1 MKFSDIDRNIRN
13 GITVFTISG
22 ILIVLF
28 SVVISHLDLVFSLI
42 GKGLDILM
50 PFLVGILFAVILQ
63 PLRTL
68 AEEKWL
74 KNLKC
79 KDRTRRKLATGIT
92 MIIFMLCFLSFFA
105 VLIPQLIASIQNF
118 LENMDGYFRSLN
130 SLIESLHLQDAEI
143 TDTVQELTLT
153 LSENLYDWLLGAQG
167 GLSTIVSYSVSF
179 VTTIVNFFIGLII
192 TIYLLTDEERFRRQM
207 KKILYTICAENT
219 ADSIILVIRLTSNM
233 FKRFVFGQAIDSVVV
248 GIVCWFGCTVFR
260 IPYAV
265 LIGFVVGVTNM
276 IPIFGPFIGAVPCG
290 IILLLVKPIAAIE
303 FAAFILVLQQ
313 IDGNIVAPHILGD
326 SLGLPAL
333 WVMFAIIVGGS
344 LFGIVGMF
352 LGVPLFS
359 VIYYLVAE
367 SVDNHIYR
375 HRIKIDEK

>member
-13 GITVFTISG
+13 GIIVFTVSG

-28 SVVISHLDLVFSLI
+28 SVVISHLDLIFGLI
-42 GKGLDILM
+42 GSALDVLM

-153 LSENLYDWLLGAQG
+153 LSESLYDWLLGAQG

-192 TIYLLTDEERFRRQM
+192 TIYILTDEERFRRQM

-367 SVDNHIYR
+367 AVDNHIYR

>member
-79 KDRTRRKLATGIT
+79 KDRTRRKLATAIT
-92 MIIFMLCFLSFFA
+92 MVIFMLCFVSFFA

-118 LENMDGYFRSLN
+118 MENMDGYFRSLN

>member
-13 GITVFTISG
+13 GIVVFTVSG

-28 SVVISHLDLVFSLI
+28 SVVISHLDLIFSLI

-68 AEEKWL
+68 AETKWL
-74 KNLKC
+74 KSLKC

-92 MIIFMLCFLSFFA
+92 MIIFMLCFVSFFA
-105 VLIPQLIASIQNF
+105 VLIPQLIASVQNF
-118 LENMDGYFRSLN
+118 MENMDGYFRSLN
-130 SLIESLHLQDAEI
+130 SLIESLHLQDAGI

-153 LSENLYDWLLGAQG
+153 LSRSLYDWLLGAQG

-179 VTTIVNFFIGLII
+179 VTTIVDFFIGLII
-192 TIYLLTDEERFRRQM
+192 TIYILTDEERFKKQL
-207 KKILYTICAENT
+207 KKILYTICKETT
-219 ADSIILVIRLTSNM
+219 ADSIILVVRLTGNM
-233 FKRFVFGQAIDSVVV
+233 FKRFVFGQAMDSIVV
-248 GIVCWFGCTVFR
+248 GIVCWFGCTVFK

-290 IILLLVKPIAAIE
+290 IILLLVKPIAAVE

-367 SVDNHIYR
+367 AVDNHIYR

>member
-13 GITVFTISG
+13 GIVVFTISG

-28 SVVISHLDLVFSLI
+28 SVVISHLDLIFSLI
-42 GKGLDILM
+42 GKALDILM

-68 AEEKWL
+68 AETKWL

-92 MIIFMLCFLSFFA
+92 MIIFMLCFVSFFA
-105 VLIPQLIASIQNF
+105 VLIPQLISSIQNF
-118 LENMDGYFRSLN
+118 MENMDGYFRSLN
-130 SLIESLHLQDAEI
+130 TLIESLHLQDAGI

-153 LSENLYDWLLGAQG
+153 LSKSLYDWLLGAQG

-179 VTTIVNFFIGLII
+179 VKTIVDFFIGFII
-192 TIYLLTDEERFRRQM
+192 TIYILTDEERFKKQL
-207 KKILYTICAENT
+207 KKILYTICKETT
-219 ADSIILVIRLTSNM
+219 ADSIILVVRLTGNM
-233 FKRFVFGQAIDSVVV
+233 FKRFVFGQAMDSIVV
-248 GIVCWFGCTVFR
+248 GIVCWFGCTVFK

-290 IILLLVKPIAAIE
+290 IILLLVKPIAAVE

-367 SVDNHIYR
+367 AVDNHIYR

>member
-13 GITVFTISG
+13 GIIVFTVSG

-28 SVVISHLDLVFSLI
+28 SVVISHLDLIFGLI
-42 GKGLDILM
+42 GSALDVLM

-68 AEEKWL
+68 AETKWL

-79 KDRTRRKLATGIT
+79 KDRTRRKLATAIT
-92 MIIFMLCFLSFFA
+92 MVIFMLCFVSFFA

-118 LENMDGYFRSLN
+118 MENMDGYFRSLN

-276 IPIFGPFIGAVPCG
+276 IPIFGPFIGG
-290 IILLLVKPIAAIE
+290 IPVTFVVFLIDGLMTGIATGL
-303 FAAFILVLQQ
+303 FIFVLQQ
-313 IDGNIVAPHILGD
+313 FDGLLLGPYILGD
-326 SLGLPAL
+326 TVGISPF
-333 WVMFAIIVGGS
+333 WIITSITVFGS
-344 LFGIVGMF
+344 LFGFFGMF
-352 LGVPLFS
+352 LGVPMIC
-359 VIYYLVAE
+359 VIRMFFDDFVA
-367 SVDNHIYR
+367 YR
-375 HRIKIDEK
+375 KKKKAT

>member
-1 MKFSDIDRNIRN
+1 
-13 GITVFTISG
+13 
-22 ILIVLF
+22 
-28 SVVISHLDLVFSLI
+28 
-42 GKGLDILM
+42 
-50 PFLVGILFAVILQ
+50 
-63 PLRTL
+63 
-68 AEEKWL
+68 
-74 KNLKC
+74 
-79 KDRTRRKLATGIT
+79 
-92 MIIFMLCFLSFFA
+92 MIIFMLCFVSFFA

-118 LENMDGYFRSLN
+118 MANMDGYFRSLN
-130 SLIESLHLQDAEI
+130 RLIESLHLQDAGI

-153 LSENLYDWLLGAQG
+153 LSKSLYDWLLGAQG

-179 VTTIVNFFIGLII
+179 VTTVVDFFIGFII
-192 TIYLLTDEERFRRQM
+192 TIYILTDEERFKKQL
-207 KKILYTICAENT
+207 KKILYTVCKETT
-219 ADSIILVIRLTSNM
+219 ADSIILVVRLTGTM
-233 FKRFVFGQAIDSVVV
+233 FKRFVFGQAMDSIVV
-248 GIVCWFGCTVFR
+248 GIVCWFGCTVFQ

-290 IILLLVKPIAAIE
+290 IILLLVKPIAAVE

-367 SVDNHIYR
+367 AVDNHIYR

>member
-1 MKFSDIDRNIRN
+1 
-13 GITVFTISG
+13 
-22 ILIVLF
+22 
-28 SVVISHLDLVFSLI
+28 
-42 GKGLDILM
+42 
-50 PFLVGILFAVILQ
+50 
-63 PLRTL
+63 
-68 AEEKWL
+68 
-74 KNLKC
+74 
-79 KDRTRRKLATGIT
+79 
-92 MIIFMLCFLSFFA
+92 
-105 VLIPQLIASIQNF
+105 
-118 LENMDGYFRSLN
+118 
-130 SLIESLHLQDAEI
+130 
-143 TDTVQELTLT
+143 
-153 LSENLYDWLLGAQG
+153 
-167 GLSTIVSYSVSF
+167 
-179 VTTIVNFFIGLII
+179 
-192 TIYLLTDEERFRRQM
+192 M

-367 SVDNHIYR
+367 AVDNHIYR

>member
-13 GITVFTISG
+13 GIIVFTVSG

-28 SVVISHLDLVFSLI
+28 SVVISHLDLIFGLI
-42 GKGLDILM
+42 GSALDVLM

-118 LENMDGYFRSLN
+118 MENMDGYFRSLN

-367 SVDNHIYR
+367 AVDNHIYR

>member
-13 GITVFTISG
+13 GIIVFTVSG

-28 SVVISHLDLVFSLI
+28 SVVISHLDLIFGLI
-42 GKGLDILM
+42 GSALDVLM

-153 LSENLYDWLLGAQG
+153 LSESLYDWLLGAQG

-192 TIYLLTDEERFRRQM
+192 TIYILTDEERFRRQM

-260 IPYAV
+260 NPYAV

-367 SVDNHIYR
+367 AVDNHIYR